1 MPTRRLRV
9 LVTGA
14 RGFVG
19 RHVMTVLAS
28 TDIDLHAVTSSGPLP
43 EMHSV
48 TWHRADLLDRAQIE
62 TLLDAVRPDT
72 LLHLAWCA
80 KPPHYWRDIDNVRW
94 TSASLELARLF
105 AQAGGT
111 RIVAAGT
118 CAEYDWRFGYCV
130 ERTTPLAPT
139 TLYGAA
145 KAACGS
151 VIDALA
157 RELGFEAAWA
167 RLFFLLGPHDA
178 PGRLVPSLV
187 ARLNAGEVAQCTSG
201 GLLRDYLYIKDAAE
215 ALVTLAATH
224 VTGPVN
230 IGSGVPVRI
239 DAIATAVA
247 ERMGRPD
254 LLRIV
259 EGSNEHPL
267 VAANVER
274 LTDEVGW
281 KPRFDLTTAVDETV
295 RWWTSPAARAAVA

>member
-1 MPTRRLRV
+1 MIPRV

-19 RHVMTVLAS
+19 RHVMAALAS
-28 TDIDLHAVTSSGPLP
+28 SDVELHGVTSGPLP
-43 EMHSV
+43 ESSGA
-48 TWHRADLLDRAQIE
+48 TWHRADLLDPQQIAA
-62 TLLDAVRPDT
+62 LVGSVKPDT
-72 LLHLAWCA
+72 LFHLAWCA

-111 RIVAAGT
+111 RMVGAGT

-130 ERTTPLAPT
+130 ERATPVTPT

-151 VIDALA
+151 LLEAMA
-157 RELGFEAAWA
+157 REAGFEVAWA

-187 ARLNAGEVAQCTSG
+187 ARLSAGEVAQCTSG
-201 GLLRDYLYIKDAAE
+201 ALLRDYLYIEDAAE
-215 ALVTLAATH
+215 ALVALAATH

-230 IGSGVPVRI
+230 IGSGIPVRI
-239 DAIATAVA
+239 GAIATAVA

-254 LLRIV
+254 LLRVV
-259 EGSNEHPL
+259 EGSSEHPL
-267 VAANVER
+267 VAASVER
-274 LTDEVGW
+274 LRHEVGW
-281 KPRFDLTTAVDETV
+281 QPRFDLRTTVDETV